1 MAFGRRNNRGSDAD
15 VSTETEGAEGTSA
28 NSVAPD
34 ETDQPKQKKR
44 KPAELLS
51 SVVNESAVGA
61 AIDLLK
67 QNEAFALPN
76 GTAWVGLLLSVDE
89 IGGLSQKQKGDA
101 TKGSIIELIAADRI
115 QVIATKDMLDEEF
128 LGIIPTAET
137 LSRMDEY
144 SLLTEAHYNWTVFR
158 SEDAGQSLVA
168 DVVDNVPA
176 THATALEISR
186 GDLNL
191 SALLPE
197 VWAWGGGA
205 IDSTETVEAPAAA
218 ELAIVGASFPASS
231 SSSTASVPA
240 ADNDALGDASGDGD
254 TDDSAAPAA
263 SDIEPEFDTAAFEAE
278 FDGADPAIA
287 GAEEDGSDDLASEP
301 LSDSRD
307 ESVDRNKD
315 EVADDEEP
323 DADASAID
331 DASAGYYQYV
341 DANRSRVVDER
352 EVRETIARRFL
363 STDLDLVVDL
373 AEFDRTFATEAASI
387 SIEIAENPADWLG
400 SQVAQLS
407 RQANAELA
415 RLHQGNTDELR
426 EMFVETMALH
436 VEKTMAVVSTEAPGS
451 QYSALMA
458 GARKDFEAQRST
470 APQEV
475 SAQRKEITAQFD
487 AAAASRAAQAAAH
500 ARIVYEDKNRP
511 KLERDLA
518 GVALDLDRQHE
529 EQYAHDRQT
538 VLEMRRKDANVR
550 MDIGTNRVFELL
562 RERQAA
568 QREDER
574 ELLEHWNRELTRFI
588 DENRKNDVSRA
599 TALAEEL
606 ARDNQIEALKAE
618 HAARLEELRT
628 EHANREDRL
637 DQELIR
643 NREEALLKLNTRQSE
658 WTSSLA
664 LEQQRVTSTSEL
676 AEQLGAQLKNL
687 TASYEEVYQGRLSTL
702 EADKASFAQELD
714 RASEIH
720 KRSNSVMI
728 VLVVT
733 IAIAALAVGI
743 IAGWAWGSAQ
753 SAPAGFVVVGSFLT
767 GPTGWSGF

>member
-1 MAFGRRNNRGSDAD
+1 MAFGRRNNRGSDAE
-15 VSTETEGAEGTSA
+15 VSTETEGAEGTSED
-28 NSVAPD
+28 SGAPD
-34 ETDQPKQKKR
+34 ENDQPKQKKR

-115 QVIATKDMLDEEF
+115 QVIATKDMLEEEF

-158 SEDAGQSLVA
+158 SEDAGESLVA
-168 DVVDNVPA
+168 DVVDNVAA

-186 GDLNL
+186 GELDL

-205 IDSTETVEAPAAA
+205 SASAEIVEAPAEA
-218 ELAIVGASFPASS
+218 ELAVVGASFPSA
-231 SSSTASVPA
+231 SSSTAPAPA
-240 ADNDALGDASGDGD
+240 ADSDALGDAASADWA
-254 TDDSAAPAA
+254 DDYSAPAV
-263 SDIEPEFDTAAFEAE
+263 SETEPEFDAAAYEAE
-278 FDGADPAIA
+278 FDGTEPAIT
-287 GAEEDGSDDLASEP
+287 GVDDDESDDLASEP
-301 LSDSRD
+301 LAEDPDDGDDRD
-307 ESVDRNKD
+307 DDELTD
-315 EVADDEEP
+315 EV
-323 DADASAID
+323 DADVSAPAVD

-387 SIEIAENPADWLG
+387 SIEIAEDPSDWLG

-436 VEKTMAVVSTEAPGS
+436 VEKTMAVVSTDAPGS

-500 ARIVYEDKNRP
+500 ARTGYEDRNRP

-574 ELLEHWNRELTRFI
+574 ELLEHWNAQLTRFI

-733 IAIAALAVGI
+733 IAIAALAVGT

-753 SAPAGFVVVGSFLT
+753 NAPAGFVVVGSFLT
-767 GPTGWSGF
+767 GPTGWFGS

>member
-1 MAFGRRNNRGSDAD
+1 MAFGRRNNRGSDAE
-15 VSTETEGAEGTSA
+15 VSTETEGAENTSED
-28 NSVAPD
+28 SGAPD

-186 GDLNL
+186 GDLQL

-197 VWAWGGGA
+197 VWAWGGGVSDTA
-205 IDSTETVEAPAAA
+205 DSVDAPIEAELAVVGASSATSGSSQAPAA
-218 ELAIVGASFPASS
+218 E
-231 SSSTASVPA
+231 
-240 ADNDALGDASGDGD
+240 NDALGDAPDGGE
-254 TDDSAAPAA
+254 TDDDQPAA
-263 SDIEPEFDTAAFEAE
+263 TEPEFDAAAYEAE
-278 FDGADPAIA
+278 FDGSDPAIA
-287 GAEEDGSDDLASEP
+287 DTDDDEAADLKSAPLTEDQDESDD
-301 LSDSRD
+301 R
-307 ESVDRNKD
+307 
-315 EVADDEEP
+315 
-323 DADASAID
+323 DADVVTDDAEVDAAASTAD

-387 SIEIAENPADWLG
+387 SIEIAEDPSDWLG

-436 VEKTMAVVSTEAPGS
+436 VEKTMAVVSTDAPGS
-451 QYSALMA
+451 QYFALMA

-487 AAAASRAAQAAAH
+487 SAAASRAAQAAAH
-500 ARIVYEDKNRP
+500 ARTVYEDRNRP

-574 ELLEHWNRELTRFI
+574 ELLEHWNAQLTRFI

-733 IAIAALAVGI
+733 IAIAALAVGL

-767 GPTGWSGF
+767 GPTGWLGS